1 MNVSYNEEPHCE
13 PPVKAVLTV
22 PLRPESALLLKYSL
36 MSSSVL
42 PFVSGT
48 TK

>member
-13 PPVKAVLTV
+13 PSVKVV
-22 PLRPESALLLKYSL
+22 FREPLRPESVLLLKFSL

-42 PFVSGT
+42 PIVSGT
-48 TK
+48 T